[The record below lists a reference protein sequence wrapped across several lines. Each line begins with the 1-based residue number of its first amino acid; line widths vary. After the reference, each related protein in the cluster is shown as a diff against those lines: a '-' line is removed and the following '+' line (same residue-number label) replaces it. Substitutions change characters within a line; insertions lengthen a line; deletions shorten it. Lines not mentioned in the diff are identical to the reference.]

1 MEISPRRHRNTT
13 VKQAGKET
21 NTALKVAK
29 GARRIRQRYKSD
41 CGVACV
47 AMVARVNYSTSF
59 GAFSFSKD
67 RKTFYTSHNK
77 LEDALKVLGFQVHLK
92 KFRSWDDISGSAIIP
107 VNHRCHGRNFH
118 WVVYDRKAI
127 LDPNPNRPARQK
139 ALSRYRSSGWYL
151 QVNIKGSDDAKI
163 KN

>member
-47 AMVARVNYSTSF
+47 AMVARVNYST
-59 GAFSFSKD
+59 
-67 RKTFYTSHNK
+67 
-77 LEDALKVLGFQVHLK
+77 
-92 KFRSWDDISGSAIIP
+92 
-107 VNHRCHGRNFH
+107 
-118 WVVYDRKAI
+118 
-127 LDPNPNRPARQK
+127 
-139 ALSRYRSSGWYL
+139 
-151 QVNIKGSDDAKI
+151 
-163 KN
+163 